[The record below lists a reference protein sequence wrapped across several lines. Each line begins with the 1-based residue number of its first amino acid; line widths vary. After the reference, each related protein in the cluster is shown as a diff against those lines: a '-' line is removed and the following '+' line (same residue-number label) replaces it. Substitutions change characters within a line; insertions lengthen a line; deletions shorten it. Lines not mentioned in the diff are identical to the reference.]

1 MTTPLS
7 SGSGRWIVAVTVA
20 GSAMAFLDSTVLS
33 IAMPDIGRDLGAD
46 TSSLQ
51 WVTTGYLLSLVALI
65 LVGGSL
71 GDTYGRRRVFEVGVV
86 VFCGASV
93 LCAVAPDTGL
103 LIAARVVQGGGAA
116 LLTPGSLA
124 IIQATVRPGDRARA
138 IGAWSGL
145 TGVAS
150 AIGPLVGG
158 VLIAAVSWRA
168 IFLINLPIGLFTF
181 LAGRRHVPETS
192 DPDAVRHIDLAGAA
206 LVAGGLAG
214 VTFWLTG
221 GVGSEGL
228 AVAAGVAGAVALVAF
243 LVVESRVAAP
253 MLPLG
258 MFRSRQF
265 SAGNAVTFLV
275 YAAVGGFFF
284 LFASFLQIS
293 LGYSPVEAGAASL
306 PETILM
312 LLLSARSGALSERIG
327 VRIPLTVGPVVV
339 AVGLLL
345 LSRVGPGDRY
355 LTHIL
360 PGVLVV
366 AIGLVILVAPITAT
380 VLAAAGD
387 EHAGVGSGINNA
399 VARMGGLL
407 AVAVLPGLTGLVGDD
422 FYVPSAM
429 TDGFRMSMVICAGIS
444 AAGGVLAWFTIRDRR
459 AVPQPEPVEG
469 FCCPVA
475 APPLRQVTSKTS

>member
-1 MTTPLS
+1 MTSALS

-20 GSAMAFLDSTVLS
+20 GSSMAFLDSTVLS

-65 LVGGSL
+65 LVGGAL

-86 VFCGASV
+86 VFCAASV

-124 IIQATVRPGDRARA
+124 IIQASIRPGDRARA

-145 TGVAS
+145 TGVAA

-168 IFLINLPIGLFTF
+168 IFLLNLPIGLFTF

-192 DPDAVRHIDLAGAA
+192 DPDAVRGVDVLGAA
-206 LVAGGLAG
+206 LAAVGLAG

-221 GVGSEGL
+221 GVGAEGL
-228 AVAAGVAGAVALVAF
+228 ATAAGVAGVVALAAF
-243 LVVESRVAAP
+243 LVVESRVPAP

-339 AVGLLL
+339 GVGLLM
-345 LSRVGPGDRY
+345 LSRVVPGDRY

-407 AVAVLPGLTGLVGDD
+407 AVAVLPGLTGLTGDD

-429 TDGFRMSMVICAGIS
+429 TDGFRQSMVICAALS
-444 AAGGVLAWFTIRDRR
+444 AAGGVLAWLTIRDRR
-459 AVPQPEPVEG
+459 AAPTPEPVEG

-475 APPLRQVTSKTS
+475 APPLRQATSKTS

>member
-1 MTTPLS
+1 MASPLS
-7 SGSGRWIVAVTVA
+7 SRTGRWIIAVTVA
-20 GSAMAFLDSTVLS
+20 GSSMAFLDSTVLS
-33 IAMPDIGRDLGAD
+33 IALPDIGRDLGAD

-51 WVTTGYLLSLVALI
+51 WVTTGYLLSLVAFI
-65 LVGGSL
+65 LVGGAL
-71 GDTYGRRRVFEVGVV
+71 GDTYGRRRIFEIGVV
-86 VFCGASV
+86 VFCAASV
-93 LCAVAPDTGL
+93 LCAVAPDTFL

-124 IIQATVRPGDRARA
+124 IVQASIEPGDRARA

-168 IFLINLPIGLFTF
+168 IFLLNLPIGVFTF
-181 LAGRRHVPETS
+181 VAGRRHVPETS
-192 DPDAVRHIDLAGAA
+192 DPDAVPGIDVLGAV
-206 LVAGGLAG
+206 LVAVGLAG

-221 GVGSEGL
+221 GVGDGAGGPVVG
-228 AVAAGVAGAVALVAF
+228 AVGVVALVAF
-243 LVVESRVAAP
+243 LAVESRARAP

-258 MFRSRQF
+258 LFRSRQF

-275 YAAVGGFFF
+275 YAATGGFFF

-306 PETILM
+306 PVTLLM
-312 LLLSARSGALSERIG
+312 LALSARSGALSERIG
-327 VRIPLTVGPVVV
+327 VRLPLTVGPIVVG
-339 AVGLLL
+339 VGLLL
-345 LSRVGPGDRY
+345 LSRVTPGDRY
-355 LTHIL
+355 LTHVL
-360 PGVLVV
+360 PGVVVV
-366 AIGLVILVAPITAT
+366 ALGLVIVVAPITAT
-380 VLAAAGD
+380 VLAAAG
-387 EHAGVGSGINNA
+387 EGHAGVGSGINNA

-407 AVAVLPGLTGLVGDD
+407 SVAVLPGVTGLTGDE

-429 TDGFRMSMVICAGIS
+429 TDGFSSSMVICA
-444 AAGGVLAWFTIRDRR
+444 ALAVCGGVLAWITIRDRR
-459 AVPQPEPVEG
+459 EATETAANET

-475 APPLRQVTSKTS
+475 APPLGQVTSSTS

>member
-1 MTTPLS
+1 
-7 SGSGRWIVAVTVA
+7 
-20 GSAMAFLDSTVLS
+20 MAFLDSTVLS

-65 LVGGSL
+65 LVGGAL
-71 GDTYGRRRVFEVGVV
+71 GDTYGRRRIFEIGVV
-86 VFCGASV
+86 VFCAASV
-93 LCAVAPDTGL
+93 LSAVAPDTGL

-124 IIQATVRPGDRARA
+124 IVQATIAPEDRARA

-168 IFLINLPIGLFTF
+168 IFLLNLPIGLFTF
-181 LAGRRHVPETS
+181 IAGRRHIPETS
-192 DPDAVRHIDLAGAA
+192 DPEAVKGVDVAGAA
-206 LVAGGLAG
+206 LVAIGLAG

-221 GVGSEGL
+221 GAGSGT
-228 AVAAGVAGAVALVAF
+228 AAIVAGIVGAVALAAF
-243 LVVESRVAAP
+243 LVVESKVPAP

-258 MFRSRQF
+258 LFRSRQF

-275 YAAVGGFFF
+275 YGAVGGFFF

-306 PETILM
+306 PVTVLM

-339 AVGLLL
+339 GAGLLL
-345 LSRVGPGDRY
+345 LSRIEPGDRY
-355 LTHIL
+355 LTHVL
-360 PGVLVV
+360 PGVVVV
-366 AIGLVILVAPITAT
+366 AIGLVVLVAPITAT

-399 VARMGGLL
+399 VARMGSLI
-407 AVAVLPGLTGLVGDD
+407 AVAVLPGVTGLTGDE

-429 TDGFRMSMVICAGIS
+429 TDGFQMSMLICAVV
-444 AAGGVLAWFTIRDRR
+444 AVLGGVVAWSTIRDRR
-459 AVPQPEPVEG
+459 EVPIPEPAEG